1 MMNYFQNCKNEN
13 EVRIT
18 FRALSKQHHPDTG
31 GDAEIFKEVSRQY
44 NLIKDKGL
52 KAQTQFNSPKAHQ
65 QQDSYFDGA
74 ESIWSEL
81 LTQAQKDETLRA
93 VAGTFLQIFSRY
105 FK

>member
-1 MMNYFQNCKNEN
+1 MNYFVNCKNEN
-13 EVRIT
+13 EIRIT

-44 NLIKDKGL
+44 NLIKEKGL
-52 KAQTQFNSPKAHQ
+52 KAEMKFNSPKTYQ
-65 QQDSYFDGA
+65 QQDSYFDYA

-81 LTQAQKDETLRA
+81 TQAQKDEILRA
-93 VAGTFLQIFSRY
+93 VAGTFSQIFSRW